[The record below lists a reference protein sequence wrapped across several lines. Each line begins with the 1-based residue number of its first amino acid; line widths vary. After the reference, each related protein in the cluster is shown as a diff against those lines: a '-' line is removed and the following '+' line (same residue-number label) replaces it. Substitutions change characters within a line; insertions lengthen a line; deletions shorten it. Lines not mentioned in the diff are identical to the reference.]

1 MYVQIK
7 IPPIPAYISYTPL
20 QKSSALSAKE
30 TPCRAPSG
38 TCSPKPC
45 RLQCSA
51 RMQTIK
57 PKTSK
62 QTWSTSPSHP
72 KPQPCSHMYVCM
84 YVCIFISYT
93 YIICI
98 YTHVAYMTIITM
110 TKRSTNMR
118 ARLRLDIITMKIAS
132 AIISTNFSVLISQI
146 PMVGKNQTFRIR
158 LTHESPT
165 S

>member
-7 IPPIPAYISYTPL
+7 IPPTPAYISYTPL

-72 KPQPCSHMYVCM
+72 KPQPCSHMYVC
-84 YVCIFISYT
+84 IFINYT
-93 YIICI
+93 YIISI

-110 TKRSTNMR
+110 TKYKYESKTKTRHNHHEDSISDNKHQFQC
-118 ARLRLDIITMKIAS
+118 LDFPNTHGWKS
-132 AIISTNFSVLISQI
+132 SNFQ
-146 PMVGKNQTFRIR
+146 NQTNQ
-158 LTHESPT
+158 
-165 S
+165 